1 MKNIEYYLQNLNI
14 IYEDNHL
21 LVVEKFINVLSQKDN
36 TGDLDMTDIIKLY
49 IKRKYN
55 KLGNV
60 YLGLLHRLDRRV
72 GGVMV
77 FAKTSKAAKRLSAD
91 IRARQ
96 FAKTYLACLYGNLV
110 EDGSIDIKLLKQ
122 NQKAIVSPKGKKA
135 LLHYQVINNINNKT
149 YVKIDLI
156 TGRYNQIRASFA
168 HIGYPVINDHKYH
181 QGIKPNRDALGL
193 YCYRIKLNHPV
204 TKEKLTFTSYPK
216 GEIWEDMK

>member
-21 LVVEKFINVLSQKDN
+21 LVVEMFINVLSQKDN

-122 NQKAIVSPKGKKA
+122 KQKAIVSPKGKKA
-135 LLHYQVINNINNKT
+135 LRSEEH
-149 YVKIDLI
+149 
-156 TGRYNQIRASFA
+156 
-168 HIGYPVINDHKYH
+168 
-181 QGIKPNRDALGL
+181 
-193 YCYRIKLNHPV
+193 
-204 TKEKLTFTSYPK
+204 TSELQSRPHLVCRL
-216 GEIWEDMK
+216 